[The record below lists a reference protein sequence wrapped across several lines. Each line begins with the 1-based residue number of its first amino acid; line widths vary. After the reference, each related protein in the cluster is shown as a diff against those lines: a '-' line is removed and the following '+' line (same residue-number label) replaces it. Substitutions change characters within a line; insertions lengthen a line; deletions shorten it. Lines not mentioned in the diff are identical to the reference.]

1 MQSQQIDLQETVK
14 SVLDEILSLR
24 GRAASFTSDTRL
36 LGDLVELDSMAIA
49 ALITSFEERL
59 GVVMSTD
66 ELDADSFATV
76 GSLTDFVRQAS
87 AAG

>member
-1 MQSQQIDLQETVK
+1 VK

-24 GRAASFTSDTRL
+24 GRASSFTRETRL
-36 LGDLVELDSMAIA
+36 LGDIVELDSMAIA

-59 GVVMSTD
+59 GIAVSTD
-66 ELDADSFATV
+66 TMDADTFATV
-76 GSLTDFVRQAS
+76 GSLTDFVQHEL